1 MLGSVFGSLM
11 GWGFPTAWRG
21 FAVNEEGVPFFTLE
35 AGPVLYI
42 YVALGATLVGTVSAL
57 FPAQRAARLDP
68 AVAIRG

>member
-1 MLGSVFGSLM
+1 M
-11 GWGFPTAWRG
+11 GWGFLAAWREI
-21 FAVNEEGVPFFTLE
+21 AVNDEGVPFFTLE
-35 AGPVLYI
+35 AGPDLYF